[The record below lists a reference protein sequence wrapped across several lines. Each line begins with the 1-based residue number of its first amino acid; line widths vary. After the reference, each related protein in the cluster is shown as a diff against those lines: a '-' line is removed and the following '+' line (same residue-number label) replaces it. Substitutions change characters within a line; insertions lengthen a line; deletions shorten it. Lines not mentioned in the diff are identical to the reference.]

1 MPRVVDQSARDDW
14 KWEGNVQAR
23 LVDFLVSE
31 GWTGIR
37 APDTESQE
45 RGVDI
50 EAHHGHR
57 TLLVEVKGYPSRTYV
72 SGPKAGRPKPTQP
85 TLQARHWFS
94 HAVMTAM
101 QMRDRNPPAEVAIGL
116 PDHDRYEGLVASTE
130 DSLST
135 LGIGVAFV
143 SSTGGGRWRIRPGPG
158 RSTLLHSAS
167 ERRSPRSG
175 SSTRSATS

>member
-23 LVDFLVSE
+23 LVDFLASE
-31 GWTGIR
+31 GWTDIVV
-37 APDTESQE
+37 PDTEQQE

-50 EAHHGHR
+50 EAHRGYQ
-57 TLLVEVKGYPSRTYV
+57 TLLVEVKGFPSTTYV

-101 QMRDRNPPAEVAIGL
+101 QMRDRNPLAEVAIGL
-116 PDHDRYEGLVASTE
+116 PEHDRYEGLVASTE

-143 SSTGGGRWRIRPGPG
+143 SPTGRGRWRIRPWPG
-158 RSTLLHSAS
+158 RSSVVDL
-167 ERRSPRSG
+167 PG
-175 SSTRSATS
+175 S